1 MTISASSADCDGN
14 HRALPTPSSIDTA
27 SAWGNDDT
35 TAYSAPATMD
45 TTQPAASTRR
55 APKRSA
61 SEPDSGVSTT
71 IVKLIAPT
79 ASPARPSEMPRTSW
93 K

>member
-1 MTISASSADCDGN
+1 MTISASNADCEGN
-14 HRALPTPSSIDTA
+14 HSALPTPSSIDTA
-27 SAWGNDDT
+27 SAWGNEST
-35 TAYSAPATMD
+35 TAYSAPATID
-45 TTQPAASTRR
+45 TMQPAVSTRR

-61 SEPDSGVSTT
+61 SEPDRGVSST